1 MTFESL
7 LHPSTILFVI
17 GFTAGLA
24 SPQFK
29 NRRKMMLAKF
39 FGDGFMALYL
49 FSLGGLSGACGAGI
63 AAMGGLIQALTPHHY
78 LKKTRLP
85 RVIAAVILSIACIY
99 FVYRTPLDLLPICMT
114 VICRFG
120 ELQSKAQRIR
130 YTYWLTSFPWMIY
143 HFLNHFYLPLFA
155 CMIGST
161 SILIS
166 IIRHHRTHKEEIP
179 S

>member
-1 MTFESL
+1 MIVESL
-7 LHPSTILFVI
+7 LHPATILFI
-17 GFTAGLA
+17 IAFFANLT
-24 SPQFK
+24 SPQFRH
-29 NRRKMMLAKF
+29 RRKMMFAKF
-39 FGDGFMALYL
+39 FGDGFMSLYL
-49 FSLGGLSGACGAGI
+49 LSLGGLSGACGAGI
-63 AAMGGLIQALTPHHY
+63 AALGGLIQALTPHHY
-78 LKKTRLP
+78 LKQTRLP
-85 RVIAAVILSIACIY
+85 RVIAAVLLSIACIY
-99 FVYRTPLDLLPICMT
+99 FVYRHPLDLLPICMT

-143 HFLNHFYLPLFA
+143 HFMNGFYLPLFA

-166 IIRHHRTHKEEIP
+166 IIRHHRSHKEEIP

>member
-1 MTFESL
+1 MTIESL
-7 LHPSTILFVI
+7 LHPTTILFAI
-17 GFTAGLA
+17 GFACGLA
-24 SPQFK
+24 SPQFR

-39 FGDGFMALYL
+39 FGDGFLGIYL
-49 FSLGGLSGACGAGI
+49 FALGGLSGACGAGI
-63 AAMGGLIQALTPHHY
+63 ASLGALIQALTPYKH
-78 LKKTRLP
+78 LEKTKWL

-99 FVYRTPLDLLPICMT
+99 FVYKTPLDLLPICMV

-120 ELQSKAQRIR
+120 ELQSKAQYIR

-143 HFLNHFYLPLFA
+143 HFMNGFYLPLFA

-166 IIRHHRTHKEEIP
+166 IIRHHPAHKQETP